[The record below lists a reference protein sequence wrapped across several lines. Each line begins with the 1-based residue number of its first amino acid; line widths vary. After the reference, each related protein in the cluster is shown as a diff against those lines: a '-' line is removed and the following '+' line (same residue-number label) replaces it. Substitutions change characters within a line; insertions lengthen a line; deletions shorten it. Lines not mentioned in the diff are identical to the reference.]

1 MFDLNNHQSK
11 FGHLYIAVKSCLIQC
26 AQDYAF
32 LKEEGSIAIDNAKRR
47 ASEEM
52 EEIIDTTGFMLDSP
66 DSPSSLEASLNQSST
81 KEILE
86 KAEYGDTEW
95 KEIIHNHKI
104 LTRVFLSD
112 ILTII
117 GKYFFYYESRWV
129 CSSKF
134 SHSDSLSAVMKDI
147 NRACKTLDLKKYH
160 KVQNSGVF

>member
-1 MFDLNNHQSK
+1 MRSRFLACLNSVFKGSNRLLMFDLNNHQSK
-11 FGHLYIAVKSCLIQC
+11 FGHLYVAVKSCLIQC
-26 AQDYAF
+26 SQDYEF

-47 ASEEM
+47 ASEEK

-66 DSPSSLEASLNQSST
+66 DSPCSLEASSRQSST

-86 KAEYGDTEW
+86 KAEYSDVEW

-117 GKYFFYYESRWV
+117 GKYFFYYES
-129 CSSKF
+129 K
-134 SHSDSLSAVMKDI
+134 LP
-147 NRACKTLDLKKYH
+147 
-160 KVQNSGVF
+160 